1 MPRGSTGRRAVT
13 TARLLASAAE
23 VFAERGFN
31 GASIEMICERA
42 DFTRGAFY
50 SNFASKDELFFAM
63 FEAHV
68 GVLLTR
74 LRTALELASGASDPL
89 QHFASL
95 VSRQSDDDRQ
105 WFLISTEFT
114 LYAIR
119 NPEAAAALARKD
131 EAVRQEIGRIFT
143 ELLATAGREF
153 IIDAALVARFAVAL
167 REGGNAQEFVE
178 PGSLDARF
186 VERLALPAVLDAFSR
201 EFSDSPRHS
210 QRINRQLG
218 ARGENG

>member
-1 MPRGSTGRRAVT
+1 MPRGSTGQRAVT
-13 TARLLASAAE
+13 TDLLLASAAE

-42 DFTRGAFY
+42 GFTRGAFY

-63 FEAHV
+63 FEAHT

-74 LRTALELASGASDPL
+74 LWAALEQASGASDPL
-89 QHFASL
+89 QYFAGL
-95 VSRQSDDDRQ
+95 VSRQSDDDRR

-119 NPEAAAALARKD
+119 NSAAAAVLAQKD
-131 EAVRQEIGRIFT
+131 EAVREEIGRILT
-143 ELLATAGREF
+143 KLLEAAGRELV
-153 IIDAALVARFAVAL
+153 IDPALVARFAVAL

-178 PGSLDARF
+178 PGSLDGRLM
-186 VERLALPAVLDAFSR
+186 ERLALPAVLDAFSR
-201 EFSDSPRHS
+201 ESSDSPDHS
-210 QRINRQLG
+210 QRINQQ
-218 ARGENG
+218 